1 LRDLSLHILD
11 LIENSIR
18 ARASVIVVTISLDA
32 GSDLLE
38 VTVDDN
44 GPGLSVPPEKALD
57 PFYTTKKGKKTGL
70 GLSLFKAAAERADGS
85 LCLSRSSLGGLCAK
99 AVMKMSHCD
108 RAPLGDLA
116 ATISSVVCTNPD
128 IDLTCRIRVGDGKYS
143 VRASDVVQE
152 FPTSERFGLN
162 VARQISER
170 MRKGL
175 RELEERN
182 IVSTGGI
189 GGSSEE

>member
-1 LRDLSLHILD
+1 LSLHILD

-18 ARASVIVVTISLDA
+18 ARASVIIVTISEDP
-32 GSDLLE
+32 GSDILE
-38 VTVDDN
+38 ITVEDN

-70 GLSLFKAAAERADGS
+70 GLSLFQSAAERAGGQLS
-85 LCLSRSSLGGLCAK
+85 LSRSFMGGLCVR
-99 AVMKMSHCD
+99 AVMQMSHCD
-108 RAPLGDLA
+108 RAPVGDLA

-128 IDLTCRIRVGDGKYS
+128 IDLRCRIRVGNGEYF

-152 FPTSERFGLN
+152 FPSSERFGLS

-170 MRKGL
+170 IRKGL
-175 RELEERN
+175 KKLEGHS
-182 IVSTGGI
+182 IVSTGDK